1 MNPMSH
7 PDPKIVRSPLSR
19 RFESDG
25 ITVNVDIYR
34 LEGSGGWT
42 LELVD
47 ANWNSV
53 VWDELFATD
62 QAALE
67 EFLTGVK
74 EIGLARLLDPDDDD
88 DPTLMT
94 IH

>member
-1 MNPMSH
+1 MMPMA
-7 PDPKIVRSPLSR
+7 DLYPKIIRSPLSR
-19 RFESDG
+19 KFESDG

-62 QAALE
+62 QAALD
-67 EFLTGVK
+67 EFLAGVQ